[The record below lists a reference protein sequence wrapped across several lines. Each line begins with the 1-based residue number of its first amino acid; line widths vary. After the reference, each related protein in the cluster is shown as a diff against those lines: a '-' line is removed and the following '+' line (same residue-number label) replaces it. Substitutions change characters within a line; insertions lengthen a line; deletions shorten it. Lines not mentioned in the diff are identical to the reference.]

1 MGTALFVASFPGHSH
16 LQLTSILE
24 FLQRGEAWRIWSHT
38 MTSGGQMVDT
48 QEAVDLKVLSCNIT
62 GLEAKSICEAAS
74 IQFIVHNAWSYY
86 GCMGTT
92 TCVFTICTWCHHA
105 WPDLPCF
112 PLVFAYCKWSK
123 TIGVGAARKAEAIPG
138 LATSFT
144 VALESQGMRLPYT
157 YYNGC
162 YIR

>member
-1 MGTALFVASFPGHSH
+1 MKCAKNVSSYVMGTALFVASFPGHSH

-92 TCVFTICTWCHHA
+92 TCVFTICT
-105 WPDLPCF
+105 
-112 PLVFAYCKWSK
+112 
-123 TIGVGAARKAEAIPG
+123 
-138 LATSFT
+138 
-144 VALESQGMRLPYT
+144 
-157 YYNGC
+157 
-162 YIR
+162 